1 MNKGFFIGRL
11 VKDPETRTI
20 AGTGDRVCTFTIAVN
35 KRGKNGQNDADF
47 VRVTAW
53 RKLADLCD
61 QYLAKGR
68 KIAIN
73 GRMSAGAYIGNDG
86 KAVGQLQIE
95 ADEIEFLSPAS
106 EAQRP
111 AEPKPQ
117 FDAQTGYQQV
127 DDDSE
132 LPF

>member
-1 MNKGFFIGRL
+1 MNKGFFIGNL
-11 VKDPETRTI
+11 TKDPELRTI
-20 AGTGDRVCTFTIAVN
+20 AGTGDRVCSFTIAVN

-68 KIAIN
+68 KIAVN

-106 EAQRP
+106 EKP

-117 FDAQTGYQQV
+117 VDAQTGYQRV
-127 DDDSE
+127 TDDEE

>member
-1 MNKGFFIGRL
+1 MNKGFFTGRL

-20 AGTGDRVCTFTIAVN
+20 AGTCDRVCTFTIAVN

-68 KIAIN
+68 KVAVN
-73 GRMSAGAYIGNDG
+73 GRMSAGAYTNNEGNP
-86 KAVGQLQIE
+86 VGQLQIE

-106 EAQRP
+106 EKP

-117 FDAQTGYQQV
+117 VDAQTGYQQM

>member
-1 MNKGFFIGRL
+1 MNKGFFIGNL
-11 VKDPETRTI
+11 TKDPETRTI
-20 AGTGDRVCTFTIAVN
+20 AGTGDRVCSFTIAVN

-68 KIAIN
+68 KIAVN

-86 KAVGQLQIE
+86 KAVGQLQVE
-95 ADEIEFLSPAS
+95 ADEIEFLSSAS
-106 EAQRP
+106 EKP
-111 AEPKPQ
+111 AEPKPVV
-117 FDAQTGYQQV
+117 DAQTGYQRV
-127 DDDSE
+127 TDDEE